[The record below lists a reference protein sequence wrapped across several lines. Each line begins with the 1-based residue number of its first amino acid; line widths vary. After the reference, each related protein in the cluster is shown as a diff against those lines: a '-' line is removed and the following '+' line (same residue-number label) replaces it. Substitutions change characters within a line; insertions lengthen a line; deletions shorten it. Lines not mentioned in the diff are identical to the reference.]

1 MFESSFRLV
10 VLAAM
15 LLVAA
20 GKPNFV
26 ILFADDL
33 GYGDIGCYG
42 HPTSYTPNLDNLAT
56 EGLRFTDFYS
66 SSPLC
71 SPSRAALMTG
81 RFQIRSGVYPS
92 VFHVPSIGGLPHN
105 ETTIA
110 EYLKEAGYSTGMVGK
125 WHLGVGANNEYLPTN
140 HGFDS
145 YYGIPYSNDMCPC
158 KNIPC
163 FYPNITCDPVAPYTC
178 EEGMTACPVFSNT
191 TIIEQPADFLTLHE
205 RYTNAAVSFIKQQ
218 SAADNP
224 FFLYFAFNHLHK
236 PQYAGKQ
243 FTGSTIR
250 GNFGDALTEMDDGV
264 GQVMAALKEAG
275 VDDNTFVFFTADNG
289 PALWE
294 KIDGGNPGL
303 LKCGK
308 GTTYEGG
315 MREPA
320 IAWWPDRIKPGVTRE
335 LSSTLDLLPTI
346 LKLVDVQPKEGVVL
360 DGYDMSS
367 LLFEGG
373 ESPRMTFFYYPTVP
387 HRLSG
392 VYAVRYKQYK
402 AHFYTIGSPVCT
414 DNYPDKDCRPS
425 HEETKQD
432 PPLLYNLHEDPSE
445 IFNLTKGEEEY
456 DNAMRIILE
465 EKLKFEAKMTW
476 GPSQMA
482 KGRKDSNE
490 PCANKGCSPFPECCH
505 T

>member
-1 MFESSFRLV
+1 MKVDMTSISA
-10 VLAAM
+10 VLCWFA
-15 LLVAA
+15 VFSCVCCQ
-20 GKPNFV
+20 KPNIV

-33 GYGDIGCYG
+33 GYGDLGVYG
-42 HPTSYTPNLDNLAT
+42 HPSSTTPNLDKLAM
-56 EGLRFTDFYS
+56 EGLRFTDFYAT
-66 SSPLC
+66 SPVC
-71 SPSRAALMTG
+71 SPSRAALLTG
-81 RFQIRSGVYPS
+81 RYQIRSGVYPY
-92 VFHVPSIGGLPHN
+92 VFFPGMNGGLPHD

-110 EYLKEAGYSTGMVGK
+110 EYLKGAGYSTGMVGK
-125 WHLGVGANNEYLPTN
+125 WHLGVGENGEYLPTH
-140 HGFDS
+140 HGFDY
-145 YYGIPYSNDMCPC
+145 YYGIPYAHDLCPC
-158 KNIPC
+158 TTC
-163 FYPNITCDPVAPYTC
+163 FYPNVSCFDDCYPMFVS
-178 EEGMTACPVFSNT
+178 CPLYENLD
-191 TIIEQPADFLTLHE
+191 IIEQPVKFTTLDE
-205 RYTNAAVSFIKQQ
+205 RMFSSATNYIKKQA
-218 SAADNP
+218 SSKTP
-224 FFLYFAFNHLHK
+224 FFLYMAFQHMHH
-236 PQYAGKQ
+236 PQYAGEK
-243 FTGSTIR
+243 FTNSSIR
-250 GNFGDALTEMDDGV
+250 GPYGDALNEMDDGV
-264 GQVMAALKEAG
+264 GQIVSALKEAG
-275 VDDNTFVFFTADNG
+275 VDKDTFVFFSSDNG
-289 PALWE
+289 PSFLRE
-294 KIDGGNPGL
+294 IRGGNAGL